1 MLFIQKVTLNF
12 GSLSVLNEACF
23 HFHKN
28 QVYTLFGGNG
38 VGKTTLINVIT
49 GFLKPKSGEIMFQ
62 GKNIEALYPYQINR
76 MGISRTFQDLRL
88 AMRLT
93 VLENVLLALS
103 RNIFERYTEEHI
115 EKAYNILKRVSLS
128 DKTNAYAG
136 EISYGQQK
144 LLTLACLLANNA
156 NLLLI
161 DEPVAGID
169 QTNLVKI
176 VELICELKSE
186 GKTIIQI
193 EHHPGYITATNDILL
208 RMENGKI
215 LC

>member
-1 MLFIQKVTLNF
+1 MLFVQNVKLQF
-12 GSLSVLNEACF
+12 GSSLVLDNVSF
-23 HFHKN
+23 HFLEN
-28 QVYTLFGGNG
+28 QVYTLSGGNG
-38 VGKTTLINVIT
+38 AGKTTLLNVIS
-49 GFLKPKSGEIMFQ
+49 GFLKLNSG
-62 GKNIEALYPYQINR
+62 NILFMNKDITKFPPYQINR
-76 MGISRTFQDLRL
+76 EGIGRTFQDLRL

-93 VLENVLLALS
+93 VLENVLLA
-103 RNIFERYTEEHI
+103 IGHKMFERYTEEHI
-115 EKAYNILKRVSLS
+115 ERAHNILKRVSLY

-156 NLLLI
+156 KLLLI

-169 QTNLVKI
+169 QINLIKI
-176 VELICELKSE
+176 IELICELKSD

-193 EHHPGYITATNDILL
+193 EHHPDYIAATNDILL

-215 LC
+215 IC

>member
-1 MLFIQKVTLNF
+1 MLFIQNIKLQF
-12 GSLSVLNEACF
+12 GSSLVLDNINF
-23 HFHKN
+23 HFLKN
-28 QVYTLFGGNG
+28 QVYTLSGGNG
-38 VGKTTLINVIT
+38 AGKTTLLNVMS
-49 GFLKPKSGEIMFQ
+49 GFLKPNFGNVLFQ
-62 GKNIEALYPYQINR
+62 NKDITKFLPYQINR
-76 MGISRTFQDLRL
+76 KGIGRTFQDLRL

-93 VLENVLLALS
+93 VLENVLLAMS
-103 RNIFERYTEEHI
+103 HKMFERYTEEHM
-115 EKAYNILKRVSLS
+115 ERAHNILKRVSLC

-156 NLLLI
+156 DLLLI

-176 VELICELKSE
+176 IDLICELKSE
-186 GKTIIQI
+186 RKTIIQI
-193 EHHPGYITATNDILL
+193 EHHPDYITATNDLL
-208 RMENGKI
+208 LMMENGKI